1 LQNFPKV
8 VIEELPANFTRDAK
22 MQEINI
28 EGLQS
33 HLKGKGLKFWIKF
46 TMRNISN
53 ASTIYCHW
61 VSKFNPSLYAHL
73 FYLAPFSM
81 KFIPIACIA
90 IIEHNLIWEDLN
102 FYKLYSSF

>member
-33 HLKGKGLKFWIKF
+33 HLKGKAKVQKLKVKGEKDIGIEVLDK
-46 TMRNISN
+46 
-53 ASTIYCHW
+53 IYNE
-61 VSKFNPSLYAHL
+61 KY
-73 FYLAPFSM
+73 
-81 KFIPIACIA
+81 
-90 IIEHNLIWEDLN
+90 
-102 FYKLYSSF
+102 